1 MRLLAEEPNYIIM
14 TRTNSIITKS
24 TNELNIML
32 IDSRIIYDQTLYFLR
47 QSYFNSKKINLENPL
62 IKIKTYSYNELYIL
76 VKETDEF
83 KKSNLDGVIKQA
95 VIKQVCDMWKS
106 FIKATIQYRKTP
118 KKFPGIPR
126 IPKYLL
132 RSNKEFNVITID
144 SSRIRK
150 TDCMENE
157 LRLPKSNFKFKI
169 PSYID
174 KKSIKCL
181 RILKFYDKIKIEI
194 VYEKSIKVKEYD
206 NEHSIGIDMG
216 VNNLM
221 AITSNEQNLSWLIN
235 GRPLKSL
242 NQFYNKKL
250 AKLNNLKASKK
261 IKILNRNRKNKVDNY
276 LHWASKKVIDL
287 CLEHHVS
294 KIVIGKNDGWKTD
307 ANMGEKK

>member
-1 MRLLAEEPNYIIM
+1 
-14 TRTNSIITKS
+14 
-24 TNELNIML
+24 
-32 IDSRIIYDQTLYFLR
+32 
-47 QSYFNSKKINLENPL
+47 
-62 IKIKTYSYNELYIL
+62 
-76 VKETDEF
+76 
-83 KKSNLDGVIKQA
+83 
-95 VIKQVCDMWKS
+95 
-106 FIKATIQYRKTP
+106 
-118 KKFPGIPR
+118 
-126 IPKYLL
+126 
-132 RSNKEFNVITID
+132 
-144 SSRIRK
+144 
-150 TDCMENE
+150 
-157 LRLPKSNFKFKI
+157 
-169 PSYID
+169 
-174 KKSIKCL
+174 
-181 RILKFYDKIKIEI
+181 
-194 VYEKSIKVKEYD
+194 
-206 NEHSIGIDMG
+206 MG